1 LNFQGYGDITPVTG
15 KCGYFAVFNLTSSC
29 DVSHTFLFAEGGK
42 LFATAY
48 LLVAGTILLNNMSM
62 ISMIPLELRKRRTEK
77 AVLTQFGDT
86 LDDEALRELA
96 TGPVIQRINLA
107 SKDPRGLDSC
117 TREMFALAMLIR
129 LGKVTEQDIKLTF
142 SAFAKLDVNNDGVL
156 NSKSIIEGMIKRH
169 ASHVN
174 LASLANSTG
183 QNRRRNRN
191 GHRNH
196 STRAITTSWSSL
208 GSWLIPR
215 TPESVLSTN
224 EHMPLHSAD
233 EGKTETVPLIFGC
246 ESAPTYGNALMVP
259 TREDDSTVCIEKM
272 SML

>member
-1 LNFQGYGDITPVTG
+1 
-15 KCGYFAVFNLTSSC
+15 
-29 DVSHTFLFAEGGK
+29 
-42 LFATAY
+42 
-48 LLVAGTILLNNMSM
+48 M

-77 AVLTQFGDT
+77 AVLSQFGDT

-107 SKDPRGLDSC
+107 SQDPRGLDLC

-183 QNRRRNRN
+183 PNRRRSRNRP
-191 GHRNH
+191 RNNA
-196 STRAITTSWSSL
+196 TRAITTSFSSL
-208 GSWLIPR
+208 GSWMVPR
-215 TPESVLSTN
+215 TPESILSTS
-224 EHMPLHSAD
+224 EHVPFPLVR
-233 EGKTETVPLIFGC
+233 EQQ
-246 ESAPTYGNALMVP
+246 
-259 TREDDSTVCIEKM
+259 TR
-272 SML
+272 LFL